1 MGPKMETNHEAFEV
15 QEGPSVVAQ
24 TNNRHGVAGLV
35 LGVIGYFLY
44 EVGLLPILAI
54 VFSGIGLGTHDPS
67 QHKNRWMSVVGLIS
81 GIIGT
86 FLYLYAYGHLE

>member
-1 MGPKMETNHEAFEV
+1 MELSMESQHEPVEV
-15 QEGPSVVAQ
+15 QQGPNVAAR
-24 TNNRHGVAGLV
+24 TNNKHGVTGFV

-54 VFSGIGLGTHDPS
+54 VFSSIGLGTHDPS
-67 QHKNRWMSVVGLIS
+67 QHKNRWMSIVGLIS

-86 FLYLYAYGHLE
+86 FLYLYAYGHIG